1 LDGSNSR
8 GAGSASSQEMQRMTM
23 QRNDAKQRILQFAQ
37 EGVQQVVMQVTGN
50 NAQAAQA
57 AGQAMQVVAQMAQ
70 NKSQGAPVMSGTGGG
85 IIKTT
90 ASVLNSFNN
99 PLKGILK

>member
-1 LDGSNSR
+1 MMQNN
-8 GAGSASSQEMQRMTM
+8 AS
-23 QRNDAKQRILQFAQ
+23 QFAQ

-70 NKSQGAPVMSGTGGG
+70 NKSQGAPMMV
-85 IIKTT
+85 
-90 ASVLNSFNN
+90 VLVVV
-99 PLKGILK
+99 